1 MSTGATVSRVTPG
14 TACVAC
20 GSATEPLEE
29 YGLDVGGR
37 EVTFLATKCP
47 ACHNEYVNAPAIL
60 RSDAALMEAFR
71 PSASPIGTFRR
82 VTTLTSRDRE
92 FRHRVGDKVAGTLL
106 WYLLEEDM
114 ADVVFLA
121 HHSVTEEPVMAFKKR
136 DLFEAWQIRMGGGR
150 AIATGGGLRA
160 NLLTLTQLRNFVEA
174 DRGLHPRIA
183 VMGRPCQIYTIRKL
197 LWDRFAPGYE
207 LAFALGTFC
216 YGNFAPV
223 GWGGQKLG
231 ELLGFD
237 PGEIRQVRFA
247 EETLEFIS
255 QRGTT
260 KRIPAPEVAGL
271 VNANCL
277 QCYDFSVSFSDISLG
292 RVGRDEL
299 FEAAVVRT
307 EIGDQVLDQA
317 VNDGFLAMSTQ
328 LYGKADTEE
337 DEKRVLGFLHAMV
350 DVKKELTKKVR

>member
-1 MSTGATVSRVTPG
+1 MVKGGQTMPSSAAVSRAKG
-14 TACVAC
+14 ENACVAC
-20 GSATEPLEE
+20 GSTVEPTEE
-29 YGLDVGGR
+29 YGLDIAGR
-37 EVTFLATKCP
+37 EVTFVATRCP
-47 ACHNEYVNAPAIL
+47 SCANEYVNAPEIL
-60 RSDAALMEAFR
+60 RPDQELMEAYR
-71 PSASPIGTFRR
+71 PSVSALGSFRR
-82 VTTLTSRDRE
+82 VLTLTSRDRE

-121 HHSVTEEPVMAFKKR
+121 HHGVTEDPVMAFKKK
-136 DLFEAWQIRMGGGR
+136 DLFEAWQIRMGAGR
-150 AIATGGGLRA
+150 AITTGGGLRA
-160 NLLTLTQLRNFVEA
+160 NLLTLTQLKNFVEA

-183 VMGRPCQIYTIRKL
+183 VMGRPCQVYTMRKL
-197 LWDRFAPGYE
+197 LWERFVPGYE

-216 YGNFAPV
+216 YGNFAPT

-247 EETLEFIS
+247 EDTLEFVS

-350 DVKKELTKKVR
+350 EVKN